1 MSSTDPNMSST
12 DPNMSSLSKVALRAN
27 VSTGTASHVLNG
39 NHKARIAPATQERV
53 RRAAQ
58 ELGYRPNLIARSLLG
73 KKTKILGLMA
83 NNLDNPFFVAVAR
96 AAWQCARETGY
107 EMLLDAQFSTGTS
120 FRDCP
125 RPGSWP
131 VDGALLWAN
140 DVQNVGFLLG
150 REARALPLV
159 YLGLASEANCDA
171 VTMDFG
177 GGMRLIMDHIARRG
191 YRRPVMVVA
200 NPWEAD
206 VSTPDSRAQA
216 FHGSCREHGL
226 PGTVILLPAGASPAE
241 AALRMG
247 LDLAAL
253 PPETR
258 PDVAVCYNDQIA
270 IGVYHGLRRGGL
282 QVPRDLAV
290 TGFDGLPE
298 GQCLDLPLTTAV
310 VPIGLACSAG
320 IEMLVCRIERP
331 DDDPP
336 KRVALPILLQVGA
349 TT

>member
-1 MSSTDPNMSST
+1 MSNTDPNL
-12 DPNMSSLSKVALRAN
+12 SSLSKVALLAR

-53 RRAAQ
+53 RRAAE
-58 ELGYRPNLIARSLLG
+58 ELGYRPNLLARSLLG

-96 AAWQCARETGY
+96 AAWQRAREIGY
-107 EMLLDAQFSTGTS
+107 EMLLDAQFSSGTA
-120 FRDCP
+120 FRDSP
-125 RPGSWP
+125 RPGIWP

-140 DVQNVGFLLG
+140 DVQDVGVLLG
-150 REARALPLV
+150 REARRLPLV
-159 YLGLASEANCDA
+159 YLGLASEASCDA
-171 VTMDFG
+171 VTMDFAA
-177 GGMRLIMDHIARRG
+177 GMRLIMDHIAQRG

-200 NPWEAD
+200 NAWEAD
-206 VSTPDSRAQA
+206 VSAPDSRVQA
-216 FHGSCREHGL
+216 FHGFRREHGL
-226 PGTVILLPAGASPAE
+226 PGTIIQLPPGPSPAE

-253 PPETR
+253 PRETR
-258 PDVAVCYNDQIA
+258 PDVAVCYNDQTA

-282 QVPRDLAV
+282 QVPRDMAV
-290 TGFDGLPE
+290 TGFDGLAE

-310 VPIGLACSAG
+310 VPINLACDAG
-320 IEMLVCRIERP
+320 IEMLVHRIERP
-331 DDDPP
+331 ADDPP
-336 KRVALPILLQVGA
+336 NRVVLPIRLQVGA